1 MLSIDAQLFRDTLLE
16 EFHAAWQTPPRETSH
31 RELRVPALYDSP
43 LSIYHL
49 SHALVAQL
57 DRASDFES
65 EGRRFEPCRVHQ
77 LILKYLQ
84 PPQRTQC
91 RSRLRPVLRKQLV
104 IRVIVESC

>member
-1 MLSIDAQLFRDTLLE
+1 MLLIDAQLFRDTLLE

-84 PPQRTQC
+84 PT
-91 RSRLRPVLRKQLV
+91 STH
-104 IRVIVESC
+104 RVDRVCDQSLENN